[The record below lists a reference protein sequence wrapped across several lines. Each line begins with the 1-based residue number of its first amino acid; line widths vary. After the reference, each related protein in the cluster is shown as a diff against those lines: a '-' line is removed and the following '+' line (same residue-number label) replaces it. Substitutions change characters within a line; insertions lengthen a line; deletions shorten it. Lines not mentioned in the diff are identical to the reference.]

1 VEHERS
7 ERDAQCEQ
15 HGNNNEEKYAAFH
28 ERSILRIGVA
38 RCARIFICEPLC
50 KDLFIAVKSLLA

>member
-1 VEHERS
+1 MEHERS

-15 HGNNNEEKYAAFH
+15 HGNNDEQKYAAFH
-28 ERSILRIGVA
+28 ECSILRTVVE
-38 RCARIFICEPLC
+38 RCARNFIYEPLC